1 MRPPGFRRGACFYTF
16 TRQVVLEQVVL
27 DNLDKIVRGFAGDRT
42 NSLYSL
48 YRNAY
53 TKLRGY
59 RLS

>member
-1 MRPPGFRRGACFYTF
+1 MRPPGESRGACFYTF